1 LLSGQSGIGT
11 AGSIA
16 TSVWVV
22 KKNRWHRL
30 LTSHL
35 PQISNIVARLPAGP
49 TTSTNIG
56 SGGLPIRSFSSHG
69 PLDGNRIVRSNNRA
83 IFRETGGRWIR
94 TIGHATE
101 KLPSGAPCGFRSRLH
116 QLGEALIPRG
126 TKSSNP
132 SPSSRESANLRFLRP
147 PSHVERPVRVLV
159 VRDGSMARIRAR
171 RPSWKAL
178 SEPRN
183 SLRMAILPVWRSGC
197 GSSTPPV
204 HSRSRHLAGLCIRR
218 LFGRAFTLI
227 E

>member
-1 LLSGQSGIGT
+1 MAPTL
-11 AGSIA
+11 
-16 TSVWVV
+16 
-22 KKNRWHRL
+22 N
-30 LTSHL
+30 L
-35 PQISNIVARLPAGP
+35 PLAADIQYRRE
-49 TTSTNIG
+49 T
-56 SGGLPIRSFSSHG
+56 SGGTNHFDEHRKRRMPIRSFSSHG
-69 PLDGNRIVRSNNRA
+69 PLDGNGIVRSNNRA
-83 IFRETGGRWIR
+83 IFRETESLLTHRWREMDSNYWSRHGETPLGRAMW
-94 TIGHATE
+94 
-101 KLPSGAPCGFRSRLH
+101 FRARLH
-116 QLGEALIPRG
+116 QLGEAHIPRG
-126 TKSSNP
+126 TKSSNRTAG
-132 SPSSRESANLRFLRP
+132 SLQTLGSCVH

-159 VRDGSMARIRAR
+159 VREGSMVRIWAR

>member
-1 LLSGQSGIGT
+1 MAESQVFLDRTKEPRVGFELLVTPRRNSPRARHVVPRT
-11 AGSIA
+11 A
-16 TSVWVV
+16 
-22 KKNRWHRL
+22 
-30 LTSHL
+30 
-35 PQISNIVARLPAGP
+35 PPA
-49 TTSTNIG
+49 
-56 SGGLPIRSFSSHG
+56 
-69 PLDGNRIVRSNNRA
+69 
-83 IFRETGGRWIR
+83 W
-94 TIGHATE
+94 
-101 KLPSGAPCGFRSRLH
+101 
-116 QLGEALIPRG
+116 RG
-126 TKSSNP
+126 THPERDEEFESN
-132 SPSSRESANLRFLRP
+132 SRESANLRFLRP

-159 VRDGSMARIRAR
+159 VREGSMVRIRAR

>member
-1 LLSGQSGIGT
+1 MGGEENRRHRPLTLPLAADIPYRREPSGGT
-11 AGSIA
+11 DYFDEHRKRRIA
-16 TSVWVV
+16 DQILFVPRAARRQRDRTIEQPRHLQR
-22 KKNRWHRL
+22 NRSL
-30 LTSHL
+30 LTHRWREMD
-35 PQISNIVARLPAGP
+35 SNYWSR
-49 TTSTNIG
+49 
-56 SGGLPIRSFSSHG
+56 HG
-69 PLDGNRIVRSNNRA
+69 ETPLGRA
-83 IFRETGGRWIR
+83 MWFR
-94 TIGHATE
+94 A
-101 KLPSGAPCGFRSRLH
+101 RLH
-116 QLGEALIPRG
+116 QLGEAHIPRG
-126 TKSSNP
+126 TKSSNRTAG
-132 SPSSRESANLRFLRP
+132 SLQTLGSCVH

-159 VRDGSMARIRAR
+159 VREGSMVRIWAR